1 MKKDKGFTLVELI
14 VVLVILAILAA
25 LLIPAL
31 LGYIDKAREKQ
42 DLLNSKACLTAVQA
56 GLSEQYALH
65 GDKLKPGIADD
76 NLIIPKKPGSNV
88 NSNGDVNATET
99 TFATQVLETIEK
111 KDNVKGKN
119 GKTGNNDPYL
129 IVFGVGNNANDT
141 AAATNTKHDKYTVY
155 YMCYK
160 QTESSPAV
168 YYFNGAWSQESP
180 RANGREDLIK
190 PQVNEIQVGALK
202 GKRLQFYCISN
213 KTNTKVGE
221 KPFWTIVNEG
231 HK

>member
-42 DLLNSKACLTAVQA
+42 YL
-56 GLSEQYALH
+56 
-65 GDKLKPGIADD
+65 LKPGIADD

-180 RANGREDLIK
+180 RANGRTDLNK